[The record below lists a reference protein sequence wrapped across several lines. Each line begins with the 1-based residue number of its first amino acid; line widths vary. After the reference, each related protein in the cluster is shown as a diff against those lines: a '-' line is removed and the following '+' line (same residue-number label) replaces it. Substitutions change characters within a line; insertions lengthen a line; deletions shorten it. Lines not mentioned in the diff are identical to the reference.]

1 MGDKIPPQ
9 EVKSMEKP
17 LVSIVIPVY
26 NAAPHLAACIESVR
40 KQTYENIE
48 ILLVNDGSK
57 DVSLPICR
65 MYGDIDPRIQ
75 VMDQENSGVSATRN
89 TAIDRA
95 RGEYLQFVDAD
106 DRVAMEA
113 TQLLVER
120 AQRTQADMVICHY
133 YRVVGK
139 KRKSVHGFLETDKVL
154 TQREFATQLME
165 EPSSFYYGVMWN
177 KLYRTAIIREH
188 GIRCSEELGWSED
201 FLFNLEYIRYCQTFA
216 SIQLPLYYYY
226 KNKKGITSTSFGLAK
241 LPQTIETKLNL
252 FEFYK
257 DLYTDM
263 GLYEQYKLQ
272 IHKYLI
278 DIASDKD

>member
-154 TQREFATQLME
+154 IQREFATQLME

-177 KLYRTAIIREH
+177 KLYRTAIIH
-188 GIRCSEELGWSED
+188 DHHIRCSEELGWSED

>member
-1 MGDKIPPQ
+1 MP
-9 EVKSMEKP
+9 S
-17 LVSIVIPVY
+17 VSIIVPVY
-26 NAAPHLAACIESVR
+26 NAEKTIERCVNSILN
-40 KQTYENIE
+40 QTYKDFE
-48 ILLVNDGSK
+48 LLLLDDGST
-57 DVSLPICR
+57 DGSGMICDDYAKR
-65 MYGDIDPRIQ
+65 DGR
-75 VMDQENSGVSATRN
+75 VRVCHKENSGVSDTRN
-89 TAIDRA
+89 QAIDMA
-95 RGEYLQFVDAD
+95 EGEYLQFVDAD

-177 KLYRTAIIREH
+177 KLYRTAIIH
-188 GIRCSEELGWSED
+188 DHHIRCSEELGWSED

-226 KNKKGITSTSFGLAK
+226 KKGITSTSFGLAK

>member
-177 KLYRTAIIREH
+177 KLYRTAIIH
-188 GIRCSEELGWSED
+188 DHHIRCSEELGWSED

>member
-1 MGDKIPPQ
+1 
-9 EVKSMEKP
+9 MEKP

-65 MYGDIDPRIQ
+65 MYGDIDPRIR

-89 TAIDRA
+89 AAIDRA

-177 KLYRTAIIREH
+177 KLYRTAIIRDH
-188 GIRCSEELGWSED
+188 HIRCSEELGWSED

-226 KNKKGITSTSFGLAK
+226 KNKKGITSTSFGLTK

-272 IHKYLI
+272 IHKYLF

>member
-1 MGDKIPPQ
+1 
-9 EVKSMEKP
+9 MEKP
-17 LVSIVIPVY
+17 LVSIVIPIY

-40 KQTYENIE
+40 KQTYDDLE
-48 ILLVNDGSK
+48 ILLVNDGSD

-65 MYGDIDPRIQ
+65 MYAQVDPRIR
-75 VMDQENSGVSATRN
+75 VIDKENSGVSATRN
-89 TAIDRA
+89 IAIDQA
-95 RGEYLQFVDAD
+95 AGEFLQFVDAD
-106 DRVAMEA
+106 DRVALEA

-154 TQREFATQLME
+154 TQRKFATHLME
-165 EPSSFYYGVMWN
+165 EPCSFYYGVMWN
-177 KLYRTAIIREH
+177 KLYRTNIIRERN
-188 GIRCSEELGWSED
+188 IRCSEELGWSED
-201 FLFNLEYIRYCQTFA
+201 FLFNLEYIRYCQRFA

-226 KNKKGITSTSFGLAK
+226 KTKNSITATSFGITK
-241 LPQTIETKLNL
+241 LPRTIETKLDL

-257 DLYTDM
+257 ALYIEM

-272 IHKYLI
+272 IHKYLF
-278 DIASDKD
+278 DIATDND

>member
-1 MGDKIPPQ
+1 
-9 EVKSMEKP
+9 MEKP

-120 AQRTQADMVICHY
+120 AQDR
-133 YRVVGK
+133 
-139 KRKSVHGFLETDKVL
+139 
-154 TQREFATQLME
+154 LME
-165 EPSSFYYGVMWN
+165 E
-177 KLYRTAIIREH
+177 
-188 GIRCSEELGWSED
+188 
-201 FLFNLEYIRYCQTFA
+201 
-216 SIQLPLYYYY
+216 
-226 KNKKGITSTSFGLAK
+226 
-241 LPQTIETKLNL
+241 
-252 FEFYK
+252 
-257 DLYTDM
+257 
-263 GLYEQYKLQ
+263 EQLQ
-272 IHKYLI
+272 IGW
-278 DIASDKD
+278 DG

>member
-1 MGDKIPPQ
+1 
-9 EVKSMEKP
+9 MEKP

-120 AQRTQADMVICHY
+120 AQRTQADLVIC
-133 YRVVGK
+133 
-139 KRKSVHGFLETDKVL
+139 
-154 TQREFATQLME
+154 Q
-165 EPSSFYYGVMWN
+165 
-177 KLYRTAIIREH
+177 
-188 GIRCSEELGWSED
+188 
-201 FLFNLEYIRYCQTFA
+201 
-216 SIQLPLYYYY
+216 
-226 KNKKGITSTSFGLAK
+226 
-241 LPQTIETKLNL
+241 
-252 FEFYK
+252 
-257 DLYTDM
+257 
-263 GLYEQYKLQ
+263 
-272 IHKYLI
+272 
-278 DIASDKD
+278 

>member
-177 KLYRTAIIREH
+177 KLYRTAIIH
-188 GIRCSEELGWSED
+188 DHHIRCSEELGWSED
-201 FLFNLEYIRYCQTFA
+201 FLFNLEYIRYCQIFA

>member
-1 MGDKIPPQ
+1 M
-9 EVKSMEKP
+9 STP
-17 LVSIVIPVY
+17 LVTVIIPVY
-26 NAAPHLAACIESVR
+26 NAAPHLAACIESIR
-40 KQTYENIE
+40 KQTYENLE
-48 ILLVNDGSK
+48 ILLVNDGSA
-57 DVSLPICR
+57 DVSLPICK
-65 MYGDIDPRIQ
+65 MYADVDDRIR
-75 VMDQENSGVSATRN
+75 VMDQANSGVSATRN
-89 TAIDRA
+89 AAIDRA
-95 RGEYLQFVDAD
+95 RGEFLQFVDAD

-113 TQLLVER
+113 TQLFVER
-120 AQRTQADMVICHY
+120 AQRTGADMVISHY
-133 YRVVGK
+133 YRVTGK
-139 KRKSVHGFLETDKVL
+139 NRKSVHGFLETDRVL
-154 TQREFATQLME
+154 SQREFAVQLME

-188 GIRCSEELGWSED
+188 GIRCSEELQWSED

-226 KNKKGITSTSFGLAK
+226 KNKKGITSTSFGLTK

-257 DLYTDM
+257 ELYTDI

-272 IHKYLI
+272 IHKYLV

>member
-177 KLYRTAIIREH
+177 KLYRTAIIH
-188 GIRCSEELGWSED
+188 DHHIRCSEELGWSED

-272 IHKYLI
+272 IHKYLF
-278 DIASDKD
+278 DIATDND